1 MGSCVEAFIPH
12 GDHVDDVVNEDAGEN
27 GSLTISKDRETLA
40 HIGYRSDVDGL
51 RAVAVLSVIA
61 YHMNTRWLPGG
72 YAGVDIFFVISGCVV
87 TASLLNHSCGSCSEF
102 FCGFYARR
110 VKRLT
115 PALLISTASC
125 GLYIAIMVPPMTPHL
140 EDNFAAAAS
149 ALCGASNVFFARL
162 SQATGDGYW
171 DEMTGQSRNAANPFV
186 HTWSLGVEEHFY
198 LVFPLLV
205 LLAHGCRVVA
215 SAGCRP
221 PWPASLII
229 FGASAVLS
237 GCASRVMTV
246 HVPDM
251 AFYLLPARFWELAV
265 GAILA
270 DAHAAG
276 RLDMTADGR
285 SAAVVGAQ
293 DLVATLLIASSLV
306 LDTVG
311 VGFPFP
317 GALLPVAGAACVI
330 MAGRCESSA
339 LRRVLGQELPVY
351 IGKLSYPLYL
361 WHWPV
366 LKFAEGT
373 VLDDMP
379 VAWRYL
385 LLLSVMLA
393 LASATYHAV
402 EGPFRSW
409 RPKAHWHAFAMLLPA
424 AVVLAG
430 CMLALRGPLFG
441 KLSVSAGNSEVPS
454 ATMAS
459 TSSSPG
465 EHVHLEQLAPASHD
479 LALTACAC
487 GRVPEFTHAP
497 ATANDGRDGQP
508 SCLDMSGGSELNK
521 SCWAVYHRCSG
532 DEWCDNACESPGKNC
547 TQEKRMDEALIEL
560 FDRKK
565 RQCLSPATGAQRKPT
580 IFLLGD
586 SHALFFKHALTQ
598 AVRSAD
604 LMCVR
609 GRASTSSMA
618 SGTPIL
624 IPREDIQVRGIIP
637 SFGS

>member
-1 MGSCVEAFIPH
+1 
-12 GDHVDDVVNEDAGEN
+12 
-27 GSLTISKDRETLA
+27 
-40 HIGYRSDVDGL
+40 
-51 RAVAVLSVIA
+51 
-61 YHMNTRWLPGG
+61 
-72 YAGVDIFFVISGCVV
+72 
-87 TASLLNHSCGSCSEF
+87 
-102 FCGFYARR
+102 
-110 VKRLT
+110 
-115 PALLISTASC
+115 
-125 GLYIAIMVPPMTPHL
+125 
-140 EDNFAAAAS
+140 
-149 ALCGASNVFFARL
+149 
-162 SQATGDGYW
+162 
-171 DEMTGQSRNAANPFV
+171 MTGQSRNAANPFV
-186 HTWSLGVEEHFY
+186 HTWSLGIEEHFY
-198 LVFPLLV
+198 LLFPVLV
-205 LLAHGCRVVA
+205 LLAHGRRVVA

-229 FGASAVLS
+229 FGAFAALS

-246 HVPDM
+246 HAPDM

-306 LDTVG
+306 LDTVS

-330 MAGRCESSA
+330 VAGRSESSA

-366 LKFAEGT
+366 LKLADGT
-373 VLDDMP
+373 VVEDLP
-379 VAWRYL
+379 VAWRYF

-393 LASATYHAV
+393 LASATYHVV

-409 RPKAHWHAFAMLLPA
+409 RPRAHWHAFAVLLPA

-441 KLSVSAGNSEVPS
+441 KLSVSAGNSLIPS
-454 ATMAS
+454 AATES

-465 EHVHLEQLAPASHD
+465 DDDLEHPAPTSHA
-479 LALTACAC
+479 LALTGCAC

-497 ATANDGRDGQP
+497 ATANDGRHGQP
-508 SCLDMSGGSELNK
+508 CCLDMSGGTELDK
-521 SCWAVYHRCSG
+521 SCWAVYYRCSG
-532 DEWCDNACESPGKNC
+532 GEWCDGECELQKKNC
-547 TQEKRMDEALIEL
+547 TQEKRMDEALTEL
-560 FDRKK
+560 FDRQK
-565 RQCLSPATGAQRKPT
+565 RQCLSPATGSQRKPT
-580 IFLLGD
+580 LFLLGD

-598 AVRSAD
+598 AVGGRFDVRSWASVHFIDGFWESKLDPVRGYPSKRYHSELRELIADHLVPGDIVAIGLYIDGPLGLHVDIVTSFLNDWVTIADNKSARVLMLGDHHSYRKYWPDVPTKCGNNGLPAD
-604 LMCVR
+604 LRSHCFPNRQDVMNSTITLR
-609 GRASTSSMA
+609 LRELQRTSSLLLFEYRDLFCHGDICMPFIPGSNVMA
-618 SGTPIL
+618 YEDASHLTPAGSRYVAPFLCEFLKKHGLLQNGSGT
-624 IPREDIQVRGIIP
+624 R
-637 SFGS
+637 

>member
-1 MGSCVEAFIPH
+1 
-12 GDHVDDVVNEDAGEN
+12 
-27 GSLTISKDRETLA
+27 
-40 HIGYRSDVDGL
+40 
-51 RAVAVLSVIA
+51 
-61 YHMNTRWLPGG
+61 
-72 YAGVDIFFVISGCVV
+72 
-87 TASLLNHSCGSCSEF
+87 
-102 FCGFYARR
+102 
-110 VKRLT
+110 
-115 PALLISTASC
+115 
-125 GLYIAIMVPPMTPHL
+125 
-140 EDNFAAAAS
+140 
-149 ALCGASNVFFARL
+149 
-162 SQATGDGYW
+162 
-171 DEMTGQSRNAANPFV
+171 MTGQSRNAANPFV

-317 GALLPVAGAACVI
+317 GALLPVAGAVCVI
-330 MAGRCESSA
+330 VAGRSESSA

-402 EGPFRSW
+402 ERPFRSW
-409 RPKAHWHAFAMLLPA
+409 RPNAHWHVFAMLLPA
-424 AVVLAG
+424 AVALAC

-441 KLSVSAGNSEVPS
+441 KLSMSAGNSEIPS
-454 ATMAS
+454 AHVDH
-459 TSSSPG
+459 
-465 EHVHLEQLAPASHD
+465 EHLAPAPTQAARPQAARPS
-479 LALTACAC
+479 LASTGCAC
-487 GRVPEFTHAP
+487 GKVPEFTHAP
-497 ATANDGRDGQP
+497 AMASDGMQGQP
-508 SCLDMSGGSELNK
+508 SCLDMSGGSALDL
-521 SCWAVYHRCSG
+521 SCWAYYNQCSG
-532 DEWCDNACESPGKNC
+532 SAWCDGACEDSDRVCMQDDG
-547 TQEKRMDEALIEL
+547 MDDALIAL
-560 FDRKK
+560 FGRQKQ
-565 RQCLSPATGAQRKPT
+565 QCLSPAAGAQRMPT

-586 SHALFFKHALTQ
+586 SHALYFRHALKQ
-598 AVRSAD
+598 AVSGRFDVRSWASVGFHDGLWNSDRKPRRGYPRERFHAELRELVADYLAPGDIVAFGLFIDGKPHALDDLIVSFLNDWMTIADNKGARVLMLGDHHSYIQYWPDVPTKCSNLGLPAD
-604 LMCVR
+604 LRSHCFPKKQDVMNSAITLR
-609 GRASTSSMA
+609 LRELQRTSSLLLFEYRDLFCHGDICMPFIPGSNVMA
-618 SGTPIL
+618 YQDPHHLTAAGSLYVAPFLCEFLKKHGLLQNGSGT
-624 IPREDIQVRGIIP
+624 R
-637 SFGS
+637 